1 MNIISE
7 SGWPQWPQ
15 YTEKTIR
22 SLEKVL
28 NSNRWAISGYWTGE
42 ETREQLFAKAFAKYN
57 GANYCVPTT
66 NGSAALT
73 TALEAVGV
81 GYGDEVIMPALTWI
95 ATATAIL
102 RVNAKPVL
110 IDASEETYCMDASKI
125 EDAITNRTKAIIVVH
140 LMECMVD
147 MDEVMKIA
155 KKYNLAI
162 LEDCAQAHGMKW
174 KDKRAGT
181 IGDIGTFSFQQGK
194 ILTAGEG
201 GATITNNVDYYD
213 RMVQLRS
220 DSRKFIDDTSGLR
233 VGDMEL
239 ESGATQQGYNGCL
252 SEFQASVL
260 LEQMEQLDKYN
271 EIKIDNAKKIK
282 EIINEIPGF
291 STIRISNKISY
302 QTFYGMIIKMDKEY
316 FGNMMDVNEIVNE
329 LRNQLKL
336 GSFFIHTMYKPVHKN
351 EIFCPWNSSRY
362 NNEFVGNEDY
372 WRKLSYPVAENAHTN
387 TIILHHSMLLAQ
399 ENKIK
404 EIGDVLHHISKM
416 VQ

>member
-110 IDASEETYCMDASKI
+110 IDASEETYCMDVSKI

-201 GATITNNVDYYD
+201 GRD
-213 RMVQLRS
+213 
-220 DSRKFIDDTSGLR
+220 
-233 VGDMEL
+233 
-239 ESGATQQGYNGCL
+239 
-252 SEFQASVL
+252 
-260 LEQMEQLDKYN
+260 
-271 EIKIDNAKKIK
+271 
-282 EIINEIPGF
+282 
-291 STIRISNKISY
+291 
-302 QTFYGMIIKMDKEY
+302 
-316 FGNMMDVNEIVNE
+316 
-329 LRNQLKL
+329 
-336 GSFFIHTMYKPVHKN
+336 HYK
-351 EIFCPWNSSRY
+351 
-362 NNEFVGNEDY
+362 
-372 WRKLSYPVAENAHTN
+372 
-387 TIILHHSMLLAQ
+387 
-399 ENKIK
+399 
-404 EIGDVLHHISKM
+404 
-416 VQ
+416 

>member
-110 IDASEETYCMDASKI
+110 IDASEETYCMDVSKI

-271 EIKIDNAKKIK
+271 EIK
-282 EIINEIPGF
+282 
-291 STIRISNKISY
+291 R
-302 QTFYGMIIKMDKEY
+302 
-316 FGNMMDVNEIVNE
+316 
-329 LRNQLKL
+329 
-336 GSFFIHTMYKPVHKN
+336 
-351 EIFCPWNSSRY
+351 
-362 NNEFVGNEDY
+362 
-372 WRKLSYPVAENAHTN
+372 
-387 TIILHHSMLLAQ
+387 
-399 ENKIK
+399 
-404 EIGDVLHHISKM
+404 
-416 VQ
+416 

>member
-1 MNIISE
+1 
-7 SGWPQWPQ
+7 
-15 YTEKTIR
+15 
-22 SLEKVL
+22 
-28 NSNRWAISGYWTGE
+28 
-42 ETREQLFAKAFAKYN
+42 
-57 GANYCVPTT
+57 
-66 NGSAALT
+66 
-73 TALEAVGV
+73 
-81 GYGDEVIMPALTWI
+81 
-95 ATATAIL
+95 
-102 RVNAKPVL
+102 
-110 IDASEETYCMDASKI
+110 
-125 EDAITNRTKAIIVVH
+125 
-140 LMECMVD
+140 
-147 MDEVMKIA
+147 
-155 KKYNLAI
+155 
-162 LEDCAQAHGMKW
+162 
-174 KDKRAGT
+174 
-181 IGDIGTFSFQQGK
+181 
-194 ILTAGEG
+194 
-201 GATITNNVDYYD
+201 
-213 RMVQLRS
+213 MVQLRS